1 MAGPRP
7 GRSLGRGRGA
17 LALVALFVAAAL
29 VVPDAAAS
37 ETQVRRVVKRGAG
50 NAKHIYWVE
59 FDAQQTS
66 GQPPTALYV
75 GALPPELAVGDR
87 FDIVDSHG
95 YVGRVV
101 VAQVE
106 SRPLAC
112 PGSEYRRGYAR
123 FEERVERT
131 PVSPAVA
138 IGPVGRVPKK
148 ARIVS
153 PEEVKGPPPPSRQ
166 DTLDRL
172 LIDVDGDDEPDLMR
186 HYYYCPSAGSSGR
199 MSFCFEV
206 WSRSGGKWRLI
217 EDTRIDN
224 CV

>member
-1 MAGPRP
+1 MLLTRQKLTAV
-7 GRSLGRGRGA
+7 A
-17 LALVALFVAAAL
+17 CAVALVAAGSLALAAAT
-29 VVPDAAAS
+29 AS
-37 ETQVRRVVKRGAG
+37 AGEAQAQVRRVVKRGAG

-59 FDAQQTS
+59 FDGQQSS
-66 GQPPTALYV
+66 GQPPNALYV

-87 FDIVDSHG
+87 FDIIDGHG

-123 FEERVERT
+123 FEDRVERM
-131 PVSPAVA
+131 PMSPAVA

-186 HYYYCPSAGSSGR
+186 HYYYCPSTGSGGR

-206 WSRSGGKWRLI
+206 WSRTGGKWRLI